1 MRYRLMATYR
11 GVPYEVG
18 LGPSNSEVV
27 LFAACPP
34 PEELGFEPATGHWR
48 KPVIRAQIDAL
59 WESRPVGMFRG
70 EPCIV
75 LDDPG
80 ERLHIAYLGADAER
94 ATSLGYWQVDRGVFE
109 LLAPREE
116 VTELTEERV
125 EKPLRWG
132 ELAEATGPMAT
143 YPYGTAPWPVAA
155 PLAPASPPPA
165 DAVSPEET
173 VPGAGGPIH
182 DVLTAEA
189 EPPVVEAPVAESPAA
204 EDPVAEDLVAES
216 PAAEDPVA
224 EDLVAEIPVAE
235 DPVAEDLVAEIP
247 VAEDLVADIPVAEVP
262 PAGTPAAQAPMAED
276 PAEVPAARRPLV
288 KTRVSNTPLA
298 DALLAESPAAE
309 VPAAGI
315 PMPDSPVTSMP
326 PATIPVSDTP
336 LADALLAETELAR
349 RTATPLASAPLAAPL
364 ADDPMAGRPARA
376 PLADDPT
383 AGRPARAPLASAP
396 LAAPLADDPMAGRPA
411 GTPLASV
418 PPASVSPETVAPAP
432 VPVPSAVSAAA
443 DDGAQ
448 AARGSWPAYP
458 SAGTDPYSDP
468 VSAGDALPYPD
479 EDDPPDLPVPPGF
492 YDPPQDALAGLTPV
506 GDAGGRAARRQR
518 VPTREIFCELADLAS
533 IPRAAYAL
541 ETETDG
547 AICLLPT
554 PDGFDVFIA
563 ADGARHELRSF
574 AEEEAAYFYLFGVL
588 AADAVRSGTLAP
600 TVTMANPYGGTE

>member
-132 ELAEATGPMAT
+132 ELAEATGPMTT
-143 YPYGTAPWPVAA
+143 YPYGTAPWPVAE
-155 PLAPASPPPA
+155 PPPPALPPPA
-165 DAVSPEET
+165 DVASAEET
-173 VPGAGGPIH
+173 VPEAGGPLL

-189 EPPVVEAPVAESPAA
+189 EQPAA
-204 EDPVAEDLVAES
+204 EAP
-216 PAAEDPVA
+216 
-224 EDLVAEIPVAE
+224 VAEIPVAE
-235 DPVAEDLVAEIP
+235 IPVAEIPEAEIP
-247 VAEDLVADIPVAEVP
+247 VAEIPEAEIPVAEVS
-262 PAGTPAAQAPMAED
+262 PAGTPAAEAPAVED
-276 PAEVPAARRPLV
+276 PAEIAAARRPLV
-288 KTRVSNTPLA
+288 KTRVSDTPLA

-309 VPAAGI
+309 IPEVEIPVAEVLAAGI
-315 PMPDSPVTSMP
+315 PMPDSPVTGMP
-326 PATIPVSDTP
+326 PAKTPVSDTP
-336 LADALLAETELAR
+336 LADALMAETQLAR

-364 ADDPMAGRPARA
+364 ADDPITGRPARA
-376 PLADDPT
+376 PLAD
-383 AGRPARAPLASAP
+383 AP

-418 PPASVSPETVAPAP
+418 PSASVSPETVAPAP

-448 AARGSWPAYP
+448 AATGSWPAYP
-458 SAGTDPYSDP
+458 SAGTDPYPDP

-479 EDDPPDLPVPPGF
+479 ESDLPDLPVPPGF
-492 YDPPQDALAGLTPV
+492 YDPPEDVLAGLTPV
-506 GDAGGRAARRQR
+506 GDIGGRAARRQR

-600 TVTMANPYGGTE
+600 TVTMANPYGGPG